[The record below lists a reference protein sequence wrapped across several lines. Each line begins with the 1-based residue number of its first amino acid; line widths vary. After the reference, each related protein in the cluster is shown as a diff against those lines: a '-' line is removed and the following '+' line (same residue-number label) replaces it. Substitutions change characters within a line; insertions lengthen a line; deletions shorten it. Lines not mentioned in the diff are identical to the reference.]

1 MRFGVDN
8 VCSDTLT
15 PQRSQIDPLS
25 TGRSPLLDRTSV
37 DRIVVDRSSV
47 ERMTSDRIQQR
58 QPSPGLAALS
68 SAGIVSNLTGGS
80 PSKANAAALSS
91 NPPVALGKASPAMNG
106 GAVKP
111 LLPFSVTPPK
121 PSGPSQAEMKLE
133 EIIDCHK
140 CIILI

>member
-1 MRFGVDN
+1 MCEFALQS
-8 VCSDTLT
+8 CSDTLT
-15 PQRSQIDPLS
+15 PQRSQIDPLN
-25 TGRSPLLDRTSV
+25 TARSPLLDRTSV

-47 ERMTSDRIQQR
+47 DRMTASTDRTQQR

-68 SAGIVSNLTGGS
+68 SAGIVSNLTGS
-80 PSKANAAALSS
+80 PAKVNAAVLSS
-91 NPPVALGKASPAMNG
+91 NHPVALGKASPAMNG

-140 CIILI
+140 A